1 MIRILDILW
10 ETGKKTGLNFLPNE
24 RFTLDVDMFPENGEE
39 RRFPN
44 QVLFENPPLKNS
56 KKRLQKAPT
65 SMFRY
70 FLDGSQRSHRA
81 IDVSVGGRYLP
92 ICTGQIGVAVLERND
107 EERLVPLR
115 KLSQFEN
122 IIAVPNIIDQ
132 DDIPLWKGG
141 RYNHRNNLNI
151 SSIF

>member
-1 MIRILDILW
+1 
-10 ETGKKTGLNFLPNE
+10 
-24 RFTLDVDMFPENGEE
+24 
-39 RRFPN
+39 
-44 QVLFENPPLKNS
+44 
-56 KKRLQKAPT
+56 
-65 SMFRY
+65 MFRY

-92 ICTGQIGVAVLERND
+92 ICAGQIGVAVLERND

-122 IIAVPNIIDQ
+122 IIAVPYIIDQ